1 MTYCSVITNRLSNL
15 LRKAQTLKLKSAK
28 GICKILLWLSETKA
42 KRFLQVKTFC
52 PSSKVVASAMRRI
65 NTLEKLIPSGWS
77 AETVMQSFIF
87 LVWEEDKYAHF
98 APLRSLLQLENLSQH
113 GTCLLFEF
121 FLRIVISG
129 TKSMK
134 KTKKK

>member
-1 MTYCSVITNRLSNL
+1 MICCSVITNKLSNL
-15 LRKAQTLKLKSAK
+15 PKKTQTLKLKSAK

-42 KRFLQVKTFC
+42 KRFPKAKTFC
-52 PSSKVVASAMRRI
+52 PSSKVVASAMRRMSI
-65 NTLEKLIPSGWS
+65 LEKLIQSGWS

-98 APLRSLLQLENLSQH
+98 APLRSLLQLENPSQH

-121 FLRIVISG
+121 FLKIVISG